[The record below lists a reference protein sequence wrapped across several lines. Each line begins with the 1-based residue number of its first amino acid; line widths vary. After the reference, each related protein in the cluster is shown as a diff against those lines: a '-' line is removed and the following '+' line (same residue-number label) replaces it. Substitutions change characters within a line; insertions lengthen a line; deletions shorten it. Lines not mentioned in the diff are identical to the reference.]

1 MKRKEQKTIEDLK
14 KRSEQRRKEDKMNKS
29 KSII

>member
-1 MKRKEQKTIEDLK
+1 MKRKEEKTIEDLK